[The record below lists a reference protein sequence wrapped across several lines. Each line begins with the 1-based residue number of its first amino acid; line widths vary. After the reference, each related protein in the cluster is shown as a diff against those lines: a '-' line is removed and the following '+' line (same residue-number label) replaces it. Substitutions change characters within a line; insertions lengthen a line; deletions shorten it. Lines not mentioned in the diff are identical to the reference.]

1 LEINLHLG
9 APATITV
16 CQPQCHCADQF
27 VYRASTFSHRRPMSI
42 TGIGYPQVFRLG
54 SASKTLIRSRVVATL
69 ACVGMH
75 DWRLGIEISVSH
87 LGLHFLVLPAGV
99 QLRLSAFFCAT
110 FTHLDGA
117 SVKRD
122 SGAHR
127 ACRTDRDVRKIPRAV
142 TGPLGS
148 DTQSVG
154 QWQHISSPP

>member
-1 LEINLHLG
+1 
-9 APATITV
+9 
-16 CQPQCHCADQF
+16 
-27 VYRASTFSHRRPMSI
+27 MSV

-75 DWRLGIEISVSH
+75 DGKLGIEISISH

-117 SVKRD
+117 SVKQD
-122 SGAHR
+122 FDAHR
-127 ACRTDRDVRKIPRAV
+127 ACRTDRDAGRNPRTV

-148 DTQSVG
+148 DTQSVD